1 MATPSSKQNPG
12 ATPTHLTS
20 SPRPSGPLTRP
31 ISHKSPSTRTPSAS
45 GYAHN
50 HQLTST
56 HQNATPLAATAG
68 ADDPVTLSSPSALLA
83 LGGYGGISPSPAVH
97 DALVAPG
104 MHDSDIQAL
113 GMQGLKLGSARDSD
127 EERRRHIEDVI
138 QLLRTRVAGRGV
150 CREGIERLGQLE
162 GFESIWQEDSLS
174 IAGNFVD
181 LEIEFYRAQ
190 NTVKDVS
197 LNIATPEATDG
208 ERQEATAVLKRD
220 LIETPHDGG
229 RMSWKTLAKFH
240 ENLQWLAKHDRLSQ
254 EVNCF
259 EAIEGLYESL
269 KRIWDEEGN
278 HRKFS
283 GIYDHLCSGWVGQP
297 CLHQGGRIGLNLEYW
312 VHQARILDAKQ
323 KNASPDDMAIDQPS
337 ETLMESE
344 SGSRDGKWDI
354 IIECEEGYPSLRV
367 SKEWVNSEVFTV
379 VHNNGNEP
387 SSSSEIGGTGVTVVN
402 WADPPATL
410 SSQNQQDAMA
420 LDSGMLGAAPNR
432 RFVARMEPPLELPIL
447 AASDIYRHLGI
458 QMPQE
463 FKMVTYDGLLAPGW
477 SPLSAAGAMGL
488 GPEEAS
494 QLGRRRRKMAVQTVD
509 QDGKPCTKQH
519 SYTFQP
525 FESVAGRTI
534 RDIPFAHP
542 RQLADILPTLRQY
555 AFLANMIRNVFSPP
569 SKNNDSRKVPQADS
583 PKSPANQLKFTEPG
597 KPKKDVIILSNKD
610 PNEEKLDQ
618 LLKGFSDTGRTMKNK
633 GKDHAEGIDEDANE
647 VKVDVTLRT
656 QLGQAPV
663 VMLLFTVNDLPGSA
677 EPAEEKTTISKVSVS
692 LEVGLNGRI
701 SVVDMTGLLDHSSS
715 LGDMDGA
722 DGQKNEVIELQNKI
736 ARVLEISQDIGTLVE
751 WILRWLQQRKGR

>member
-1 MATPSSKQNPG
+1 
-12 ATPTHLTS
+12 
-20 SPRPSGPLTRP
+20 
-31 ISHKSPSTRTPSAS
+31 
-45 GYAHN
+45 
-50 HQLTST
+50 
-56 HQNATPLAATAG
+56 
-68 ADDPVTLSSPSALLA
+68 
-83 LGGYGGISPSPAVH
+83 
-97 DALVAPG
+97 
-104 MHDSDIQAL
+104 MHDSEIHAL
-113 GMQGLKLGSARDSD
+113 GMQGLKLGSARDNE
-127 EERRRHIEDVI
+127 EERRRHIEEVV

-208 ERQEATAVLKRD
+208 ERSEATAVLKRD
-220 LIETPHDGG
+220 LTEKPEDGARG
-229 RMSWKTLAKFH
+229 SWKTLTKFH
-240 ENLQWLAKHDRLSQ
+240 ENLQWLAKHDKLSQ

-269 KRIWDEEGN
+269 KRVWDEEGN
-278 HRKFS
+278 YRKFS
-283 GIYDHLCSGWVGQP
+283 GVHDHLCSGWVGRP
-297 CLHQGGRIGLNLEYW
+297 CLHQAGRVGLRLDYW
-312 VHQARILDAKQ
+312 VHQARVLDAKQ
-323 KNASPDDMAIDQPS
+323 KTVSPDDMVIDQPS
-337 ETLMESE
+337 DSTDDE
-344 SGSRDGKWDI
+344 SGDHHGKWNI

-367 SKEWVNSEVFTV
+367 SKGWVNSEVFTV
-379 VHNNGNEP
+379 VDDANE
-387 SSSSEIGGTGVTVVN
+387 SSSNEIGGSDVAMVN

-410 SSQNQQDAMA
+410 SSQGQQDTMA
-420 LDSGMLGAAPNR
+420 LDSGMLGPTPNR

-477 SPLSAAGAMGL
+477 SPFSAAGAMGL

-494 QLGRRRRKMAVQTVD
+494 QLGRRRRRMAVQSVD

-525 FESVAGRTI
+525 FESVAGRTM

-555 AFLANMIRNVFSPP
+555 AFLANMIRNVFSAS
-569 SKNNDSRKVPQADS
+569 SKNDDNKKDVHIDTQKAPIS
-583 PKSPANQLKFTEPG
+583 QLKFTEKG
-597 KPKKDVIILSNKD
+597 KPKKDLIILSNND
-610 PNEEKLDQ
+610 PNEKRLDK
-618 LLKGFSDTGRTMKNK
+618 LLKGLHHTSNISSDK
-633 GKDHAEGIDEDANE
+633 GKDTLQSKAEGADDHADE
-647 VKVDVTLRT
+647 VKIDVTLRT

-663 VMLLFTVNDLPGSA
+663 VMLLFTVNDLWGSA
-677 EPAEEKTTISKVSVS
+677 ESANEESFLSKVSVS
-692 LEVGLNGRI
+692 LEVGLNGRV
-701 SVVDMTGLLDHSSS
+701 SVVDMTGLVDESSNT
-715 LGDMDGA
+715 GDMDVPMA
-722 DGQKNEVIELQNKI
+722 DGQKNEIIDLQNKI

-751 WILRWLQQRKGR
+751 WILRWVQQRKGR